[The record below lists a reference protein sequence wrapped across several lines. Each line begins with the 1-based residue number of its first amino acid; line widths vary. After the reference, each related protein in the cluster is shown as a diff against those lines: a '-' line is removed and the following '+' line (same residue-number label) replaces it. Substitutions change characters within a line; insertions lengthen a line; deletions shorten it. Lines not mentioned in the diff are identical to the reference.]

1 MGKETG
7 NNIKLGIFV
16 VAGLVLLVAG
26 LYVIGKNHSLFGSKF
41 ELKARFSNVSGL
53 VAGNNIRFSGIQA
66 GTVKSLEIINDTTI
80 EVIFLI
86 DKKTR
91 PYIRK
96 NAVVSIGT
104 EGLMGNKVVNIYPGK
119 GDAPLA
125 EEGDM
130 LVTKPIADMDDA
142 METLYTTNDNVRRIS
157 EQLLGTM
164 ERINASPAL
173 WGILEDSTL
182 PVHLRVSLVNIRKAS
197 DDISGAASSL
207 DEMIKNIEQGEGVAG
222 ILLKDTSS
230 RRSLATAIQN
240 IENASAEADH
250 LVTRLDKMVQDI
262 ESGRDSSVAGL
273 ILGDTSVTGS
283 INRSL
288 SNIEAGTASFS
299 ENMEALKHNFL
310 FRGYFRK
317 KEKNK

>member
-1 MGKETG
+1 MAKDTG
-7 NNIKLGIFV
+7 NNIKLGVFV
-16 VAGLVLLVAG
+16 IAGLLLLVTG
-26 LYVIGKNHSLFGSKF
+26 LYIIGKNHSMFGSKF

-53 VAGNNIRFSGIQA
+53 VPGNNVRFSGIQA

-80 EVIFLI
+80 EVVFLI

-91 PYIRK
+91 DYIRK
-96 NAVVSIGT
+96 NAIASIGT

-119 GDAPLA
+119 GEAAMA

-130 LVTKPIADMDDA
+130 LATKPIADMEDA

-157 EQLLGTM
+157 EQLLSTM
-164 ERINASPAL
+164 ERINGSPAL

-197 DDISGAASSL
+197 NDISHAAADL
-207 DEMIKNIEQGEGVAG
+207 DEMVKGVAQGEGVAG
-222 ILLKDTSS
+222 LLLKDTSAK
-230 RRSLATAIQN
+230 RSLSTAILN
-240 IENASAEADH
+240 IQNASAEADQ
-250 LVTRLDKMVQDI
+250 LVTKLDKMVMDI
-262 ESGRDSSVAGL
+262 ESGRDSSAAGL
-273 ILGDTSVTGS
+273 ILGDTSVVGS

>member
-1 MGKETG
+1 MAKDTG
-7 NNIKLGIFV
+7 NNIKLGVFV
-16 VAGLVLLVAG
+16 IAGLLLLVTG
-26 LYVIGKNHSLFGSKF
+26 LYIIGKNHSLFGAKF

-53 VAGNNIRFSGIQA
+53 VPGNNVRFSGIQA

-80 EVIFLI
+80 EVVFLI

-91 PYIRK
+91 DYIRK
-96 NAVVSIGT
+96 NAIVSIGT

-119 GDAPLA
+119 GEAEMA

-130 LVTKPIADMDDA
+130 LAVKPIADMEDA

-157 EQLLGTM
+157 EQLLSTM
-164 ERINASPAL
+164 ERINSSPAL

-197 DDISGAASSL
+197 NDISLAAADL
-207 DEMIKNIEQGEGVAG
+207 DEMIKGVEQGEGVAG
-222 ILLKDTSS
+222 LLLKDTSAK
-230 RRSLATAIQN
+230 RSLSTAILN
-240 IENASAEADH
+240 IQNASAEADQ
-250 LVTRLDKMVQDI
+250 LVTRLDKMVMDI
-262 ESGRDSSVAGL
+262 ESGRDSSMAGL
-273 ILGDTSVTGS
+273 ILGDTSVVGS

-288 SNIEAGTASFS
+288 SNIETGTASFS

>member
-1 MGKETG
+1 
-7 NNIKLGIFV
+7 
-16 VAGLVLLVAG
+16 
-26 LYVIGKNHSLFGSKF
+26 
-41 ELKARFSNVSGL
+41 
-53 VAGNNIRFSGIQA
+53 
-66 GTVKSLEIINDTTI
+66 
-80 EVIFLI
+80 
-86 DKKTR
+86 
-91 PYIRK
+91 
-96 NAVVSIGT
+96 
-104 EGLMGNKVVNIYPGK
+104 GK
-119 GDAPLA
+119 GEAPLA

-130 LVTKPIADMDDA
+130 LVTKPIADMEDA

-207 DEMIKNIEQGEGVAG
+207 DEMIKNIEQGDGVAG
-222 ILLKDTSS
+222 ILLKDTSA

-288 SNIEAGTASFS
+288 SNIEEGTASFS

>member
-1 MGKETG
+1 MAKQTG
-7 NNIKLGIFV
+7 NNIKLGVFV
-16 VAGLVLLVAG
+16 IAGLVLLVTG
-26 LYVIGKNHSLFGSKF
+26 LYIIGKNHSMFGSKF

-53 VAGNNIRFSGIQA
+53 VPGNNVRFSGIQA

-80 EVIFLI
+80 EVVLLI
-86 DKKTR
+86 DKTTR
-91 PYIRK
+91 EFIRK
-96 NAVVSIGT
+96 NAIVSIGS
-104 EGLMGNKVVNIYPGK
+104 EGLMGNRVVNIYPGK
-119 GDAPLA
+119 GEAAMA

-130 LVTKPIADMDDA
+130 LATKPIADMEDA

-157 EQLLGTM
+157 EQLLSTM
-164 ERINASPAL
+164 ERINSSPAL

-182 PVHLRVSLVNIRKAS
+182 PVHLRVSLANIRKAS
-197 DDISGAASSL
+197 NEISTAAAGL
-207 DEMIKNIEQGEGVAG
+207 DEMVKGVEQGEGVAG
-222 ILLKDTSS
+222 ILLKDTSAE
-230 RRSLATAIQN
+230 RSLSNAIRN
-240 IENASAEADH
+240 IQKASAEADQ
-250 LVTRLDKMVQDI
+250 LVTRLDKMAMDI

-273 ILGDTSVTGS
+273 LLGDTSVAGS

-288 SNIEAGTASFS
+288 SNIEEGTKSFS